1 VTSALRRGT
10 RIGEERLEFRFDG
23 KTYVAQRGDSAASAL
38 LAGGV
43 RVFGRSIK
51 YRRGRGLLSAGPE
64 EPNALLT
71 AGDGPNIIPN
81 IPAPQLVLTP
91 GVNLLSQNRWPS
103 LRFDRSAILR
113 LGGGVLGAG
122 FYYKTFIWP
131 SWHAYEGT
139 IRRLAGLGAAPR
151 ECALD
156 PPAVLNVDCDVLVA
170 GAGAAG
176 LAAALAAARAGA
188 RVVICEREV
197 VCGGELEFETAD
209 IDGRHATFWV
219 QETVGELKRR
229 GARVL
234 ASTTVVGGSNGL
246 VIALS
251 QPAGWPGS
259 DTVYR
264 IQPRAFVAAT
274 GATERPLAFID
285 NDRPGVM
292 LVGAAERYLARYGV
306 RVAKSAVLF
315 GNHDRLYAAA
325 TRLMAGGIRVGAIV
339 DTRAARDSEP
349 SSSVRSQLSRE
360 GVECL
365 TAHTVTRARGW
376 LEVNGAE
383 IAPLDSS
390 VPARIVPCDALLM
403 SGGWTPEVHA
413 GLHEGG
419 AATFLPQAAAFS
431 AGAQPDWRMLCGASA
446 GAFELENTLADGHR
460 AGLWAAGIAGKQGN
474 GARAPR
480 AQGDPPAALEPY
492 WRAPAARAAEKRQ
505 FVDYQND
512 VTVADLRQA
521 LAEGFRDIEHV
532 KRYTTLGVGT
542 EQGRT
547 STVLGAAIL
556 AELDG
561 RSLSQVGPFR
571 TRAPYHPV
579 TLNALAGWRA
589 GPAVQ
594 PARHT
599 PLHDWHAAH
608 GGVLE
613 IMGYWVRPRYYR
625 ANGSDAFAAGC
636 AEARRVRTHGGIL
649 DGSTLGKMEIAGPA
663 AGELLDRLYLT
674 RASTIKVGRGRY
686 MVNLREDGMVLD
698 DGLVLRLADDRFLA
712 TTSSGHG
719 AHMLSHFEFYRDT
732 EWAGR
737 PVTITDVTEAWAVI
751 VCAGP
756 RSRATLAGVL
766 GEAWSSVLS
775 RLAHMEFASG
785 VWQGSTVRLLRASF
799 SGELAFEV
807 HCRPGAVRS
816 LWEALVAA
824 GLAPY
829 GLEAV
834 DILRV
839 EKGYLVHSEMNGQ
852 TTPMDLGMDG
862 LLRQSDACVGRDLL
876 DRPAFHEPE
885 RPRLVGVR
893 AADGR
898 SSFLAGAQLTTAEDP
913 RRSLGYVTS
922 SAFSPT
928 LGEWIGLALLDRR
941 HAVDGNSIMGRD
953 PVRSGDTLLKV
964 TPAIHF
970 DPASERM
977 RS

>member
-1 VTSALRRGT
+1 VTSALRRGA

-23 KTYVAQRGDSAASAL
+23 RTFVAQRGDCAASAL
-38 LAGGV
+38 VANGIRL
-43 RVFGRSIK
+43 FGRSIK
-51 YRRGRGLLSAGPE
+51 YRRGRGLLTAGPE

-71 AGDGPNIIPN
+71 AGDAPNVIPN
-81 IPAPQLVLTP
+81 VPAPQLVLAP
-91 GVNLLSQNRWPS
+91 GLNLVSQNRWPS
-103 LRFDRSAILR
+103 LGFDVSAILR

-131 SWHAYEGT
+131 SWRAYEGM
-139 IRRLAGLGAAPR
+139 IRRLAGLGAAPQ
-151 ECALD
+151 ECAVA
-156 PPAVLNVDCDVLVA
+156 PPAVLHIECDVLVA

-188 RVVICEREV
+188 RVVVCEREV
-197 VCGGELEFETAD
+197 VCGGELEFESAD
-209 IDGRHATFWV
+209 IDGRNAALWV
-219 QETVGELKRR
+219 RDAVGELKRL
-229 GARVL
+229 GTRVL
-234 ASTTVVGGSNGL
+234 TTTTVVGGSNGL
-246 VIALS
+246 IVALS
-251 QPAGWPGS
+251 QPGGLPGS

-264 IQPRAFVAAT
+264 IRPRAFVAAA
-274 GATERPLAFID
+274 GAMERPIAFVD

-292 LVGAAERYLARYGV
+292 LVGAAERYLARYGA
-306 RVAKSAVLF
+306 RVAQDAVLF

-325 TRLMAGGIRVGAIV
+325 RRLAGGGIRIRAIV
-339 DTRAARDSEP
+339 DTRSARDCE
-349 SSSVRSQLSRE
+349 SSHDARSQLARE
-360 GVECL
+360 GIECL
-365 TAHTVTRARGW
+365 TAHTVTRACGW
-376 LEVNGAE
+376 LGVNSAE
-383 IAPLDSS
+383 IAAVDAPASS
-390 VPARIVPCDALLM
+390 RIVPCDALLM

-419 AATFLPQAAAFS
+419 AATFLPDAAAFS
-431 AGAQPDWRMLCGASA
+431 AGAQPAWRMLCGAST
-446 GAFELENTLADGHR
+446 GALEIETALADGHR
-460 AGLWAAGIAGKQGN
+460 AGLWAAGFVGMRASGG
-474 GARAPR
+474 APR
-480 AQGDPPAALEPY
+480 AKGDPPPALVPY
-492 WRAPAARAAEKRQ
+492 WRAPAARGTEKRQ
-505 FVDYQND
+505 FVDFQND

-547 STVLGAAIL
+547 STVMGAAIL

-561 RSLSQVGPFR
+561 RSLPQVGPFR

-579 TLNALAGWRA
+579 PLKALAGWRA
-589 GPAVQ
+589 GAAVQ

-613 IMGYWVRPRYYR
+613 TMGYWVRPRYYR
-625 ANGSDAFAAGC
+625 ANGADASSAGC

-649 DGSTLGKMEIAGPA
+649 DGSTLGKMEIAGA
-663 AGELLDRLYLT
+663 AAAELLDRLYLT
-674 RASTIKVGRGRY
+674 RASSIKVGRSRY

-698 DGLVLRLADDRFLA
+698 DGLVLRLAEDRFLA

-737 PVTITDVTEAWAVI
+737 AVTITDVTEAWAVI

-756 RSRATLAGVL
+756 QSRATLCAVL
-766 GEAWSSVLS
+766 GQAWADAVP

-785 VWQGSTVRLLRASF
+785 IWQGSSVRLLRASF
-799 SGELAFEV
+799 SGELAYEI
-807 HCRPGAVRS
+807 HCRPAIARS
-816 LWEALVAA
+816 LWEALVGA

-852 TTPMDLGMDG
+852 TTPADLGMDA
-862 LLRQSDACVGRDLL
+862 LMRLPSACVGRDLL
-876 DRPAFHEPE
+876 DRAAFDEPE

-898 SSFLAGAQLTTAEDP
+898 SSFLAGAQLTAAAGES
-913 RRSLGYVTS
+913 RSLGHVTS

-928 LGEWIGLALLDRR
+928 LGEWVGLALLARTY
-941 HAVDGNSIMGRD
+941 AADGNKIIGRD
-953 PVRSGDTLLKV
+953 PVRSGDTVLKV
-964 TPAIHF
+964 TPATHF
-970 DPASERM
+970 DATSERM
-977 RS
+977 KS

>member
-1 VTSALRRGT
+1 VTSEFRRGT
-10 RIGEERLEFRFDG
+10 RVGEERLEFRFDG
-23 KTYVAQRGDSAASAL
+23 RKFVGQRGDCAASAL
-38 LAGGV
+38 LANGI

-51 YRRGRGLLSAGPE
+51 YRRGRGVLTAGPE

-71 AGDGPNIIPN
+71 AGEAPNIIPN
-81 IPAPQLVLTP
+81 VPAPQLGLTP
-91 GVNLLSQNRWPS
+91 GLNLVSQNRWPS
-103 LRFDRSAILR
+103 LRFDVAAILR

-131 SWHAYEGT
+131 SWRSYEGM
-139 IRRLAGLGAAPR
+139 IRRLAGLGAAPQ
-151 ECALD
+151 ECALP
-156 PPAVLNVDCDVLVA
+156 PPAVLHIDCDVLVA

-188 RVVICEREV
+188 RVVVCEREV

-209 IDGRHATFWV
+209 VDGRNATLWV
-219 QETVGELKRR
+219 RDAVGELERR
-229 GARVL
+229 GARVFTG
-234 ASTTVVGGSNGL
+234 TTVVGGSNGL
-246 VIALS
+246 VVALS
-251 QPAGWPGS
+251 QPEGVPGS
-259 DTVYR
+259 GAIYR
-264 IQPRAFVAAT
+264 IRPQAFVAAM
-274 GATERPLAFID
+274 GALERPLAFID

-292 LVGAAERYLARYGV
+292 LLGAAERYLARYGA
-306 RVAKSAVLF
+306 RVAQTAVLV

-325 TRLMAGGIRVGAIV
+325 RRLSAGGIRIRAIV
-339 DTRAARDSEP
+339 DTRSARDSE
-349 SSSVRSQLSRE
+349 SSNGERSQLTRE
-360 GVECL
+360 GIECL

-376 LEVNGAE
+376 LEVDGAE
-383 IAPLDSS
+383 IAPIDGSAPLR
-390 VPARIVPCDALLM
+390 VVRCGALLM

-413 GLHEGG
+413 ALHEGG
-419 AATFLPQAAAFS
+419 TAAFLPHAAAFS
-431 AGAQPDWRMLCGASA
+431 AGAQPGWRTLCGASA
-446 GAFELENTLADGHR
+446 GALELATALADGHR
-460 AGLWAAGIAGKQGN
+460 AGLWAAGVVLIGADAGSP
-474 GARAPR
+474 PR
-480 AQGDPPAALEPY
+480 GSGDRSPALVPY
-492 WRAPAARAAEKRQ
+492 WRAPAPQAAEKRQ
-505 FVDYQND
+505 FVDFQND

-571 TRAPYHPV
+571 TRAPYRPV
-579 TLNALAGWRA
+579 PLKALAGLRA

-599 PLHDWHAAH
+599 PLHDWHGAH
-608 GGVLE
+608 GGALE
-613 IMGYWVRPRYYR
+613 VMGYWVRPRYYR
-625 ANGSDAFAAGC
+625 ANGADAFNAGC
-636 AEARRVRTHGGIL
+636 AEARRVRTRGGIL
-649 DGSTLGKMEIAGPA
+649 DGSTLGKLEIAGADA
-663 AGELLDRLYLT
+663 AQFLDRLYLT
-674 RASTIKVGRGRY
+674 RASTIKVGRSRY

-698 DGLVLRLADDRFLA
+698 DGLVLRLAEDRFLA

-719 AHMLSHFEFYRDT
+719 GHMLSHFEFYRDT

-737 PVTITDVTEAWAVI
+737 AVTVTDVTEAWAVI

-756 RSRATLAGVL
+756 ESRAILAGVL
-766 GEAWSSVLS
+766 GEGWPDTIA
-775 RLAHMEFASG
+775 RLCHMEFGSG
-785 VWQGSTVRLLRASF
+785 TWRGSTLRLLRASF

-807 HCRPGAVRS
+807 HCRPAAVRS

-852 TTPMDLGMDG
+852 TTPMDLGMQALMRVSG
-862 LLRQSDACVGRDLL
+862 NCVGRDLL
-876 DRPAFHEPE
+876 DRAAFHDPV
-885 RPRLVGVR
+885 RPRLAGVR

-898 SSFLAGAQLTTAEDP
+898 SQFLAGAQLTTDQDEK
-913 RRSLGYVTS
+913 RSLGYVTS

-928 LGEWIGLALLDRR
+928 LGEWVGLALLART
-941 HAVDGNSIMGRD
+941 HASDGATIVGRD
-953 PVRSGDTLLKV
+953 PVRGRDTRLKV
-964 TPAIHF
+964 TPAVHF
-970 DPASERM
+970 DTASERM
-977 RS
+977 KS

>member
-1 VTSALRRGT
+1 MSAQLRRGT

-23 KTYVAQRGDSAASAL
+23 RSFSAQRGDTAASAL
-38 LAGGV
+38 LAHGI
-43 RVFGRSIK
+43 RLFGRSIK
-51 YRRGRGLLSAGPE
+51 YRRGRGLLTAGPE

-71 AGDGPNIIPN
+71 AGDSPATIPN
-81 IPAPQLVLTP
+81 VPAPQLLVAP
-91 GVNLLSQNRWPS
+91 GLNIVSQNRWPT
-103 LRFDRSAILR
+103 LRFDLAAILR
-113 LGGGVLGAG
+113 LGGGLFGAG

-131 SWHAYEGT
+131 SWRAYEGM

-151 ECALD
+151 ECTVA
-156 PPAVLNVDCDVLVA
+156 PPTVLHTECDVLVA

-176 LAAALAAARAGA
+176 LAAALTAARAGA
-188 RVVICEREV
+188 RVVVCEREP
-197 VCGGELEFETAD
+197 VCGGELEYETAR
-209 IDGRHATFWV
+209 IDDGTSLTWV
-219 QETVGELKRR
+219 QAAVSEIERR
-229 GARVL
+229 GGRVL
-234 ASTTVVGGSNGL
+234 SSTAVVGGTNGL
-246 VIALS
+246 VVALS
-251 QPAGWPGS
+251 QPGGLPGS

-264 IQPRAFVAAT
+264 IRPRAFVAAM
-274 GATERPLAFID
+274 GALERPIAFID

-292 LVGAAERYLARYGV
+292 LLGAAERFLARYGV
-306 RVAKSAVLF
+306 RVARDAVIF

-325 TRLMAGGIRVGAIV
+325 KRLAAGGIRIRAVV
-339 DTRAARDSEP
+339 DTRAAPQAGAIDGERRALARD
-349 SSSVRSQLSRE
+349 
-360 GVECL
+360 GIECL
-365 TAHTVTRARGW
+365 SGHAVIRARGS
-376 LEVNGAE
+376 LEVTAAE
-383 IAPLDSS
+383 IAPISGAG
-390 VPARIVPCDALLM
+390 PTRIVACDALLM

-419 AATFLPQAAAFS
+419 TATFLPQAGAFAA
-431 AGAQPDWRMLCGASA
+431 GPQPEWRMLCGGSA
-446 GAFELENTLADGHR
+446 GALELGSVLADGHK
-460 AGLWAAGIAGKQGN
+460 AGVWAAGVVGRQ
-474 GARAPR
+474 
-480 AQGDPPAALEPY
+480 AQGDAPRGFGDKQPALVPY
-492 WRAPAARAAEKRQ
+492 WRAPASRAAEKRQ
-505 FVDYQND
+505 FVDFQND

-542 EQGRT
+542 EQGRS

-561 RSLSQVGPFR
+561 RSLQQVGPFR
-571 TRAPYHPV
+571 TRAPYQPV
-579 TLNALAGWRA
+579 ALKVLAGLRA

-599 PLHDWHAAH
+599 PLHEWHATH

-613 IMGYWVRPRYYR
+613 TMGYWVRPRYYR
-625 ANGSDAFAAGC
+625 TSGSDAFAAGC

-649 DGSTLGKMEIAGPA
+649 DGSTLGKIEIAGADA
-663 AGELLDRLYLT
+663 AALLDRLYLT
-674 RASTIKVGRGRY
+674 RASTIKVGRSRY

-719 AHMLSHFEFYRDT
+719 GHMLSHFEFYRDT

-737 PVTITDVTEAWAVI
+737 SVAVTDVTEAWCVI

-756 RSRATLAGVL
+756 ASRTTLSGVL
-766 GEAWSSVLS
+766 GAAWSDTIS
-775 RLAHMEFASG
+775 RLSHMEFASG
-785 VWQGSTVRLLRASF
+785 SWQGSALRLLRASF

-807 HCRPGAVRS
+807 HCRPAVVRA
-816 LWEALVAA
+816 LWDALAAA

-829 GLEAV
+829 RLEAV

-852 TTPMDLGMDG
+852 TTPMDLGMG
-862 LLRQSDACVGRDLL
+862 GFLSSASNCVGRDLL
-876 DRPAFHEPE
+876 DRPAFHEAT

-898 SSFLAGAQLTTAEDP
+898 SSFLAGAQLTGDKDTN
-913 RRSLGYVTS
+913 RSLGYVTS

-928 LGEWIGLALLDRR
+928 LGEWVGLALLARS
-941 HAVDGNSIMGRD
+941 HATEGTAVMGRD
-953 PVRSGDTLLKV
+953 PIRSGDTALKV
-964 TPAIHF
+964 TATTHY

-977 RS
+977 KA